1 MPVALPPVESP
12 NPNRCRR
19 SGRSWGRQKVVHG
32 EGTSKKHVCIGNP
45 SPVVVTS
52 KPGRVVMTGTRE
64 VNEGFSVIS
73 DDYGETWGPAV
84 YQPSL
89 NAPRQH
95 GSGAPPA
102 AYGQNISNWDFCKT
116 VIFLD
121 LLRCHSC

>member
-1 MPVALPPVESP
+1 M
-12 NPNRCRR
+12 
-19 SGRSWGRQKVVHG
+19 HG

-52 KPGRVVMTGTRE
+52 KPGRVVMTGTRQ

-95 GSGAPPA
+95 GSGAPPP
-102 AYGQNISNWDFCKT
+102 AYGQNISNWDFCKI
-116 VIFLD
+116 VILSRFVALSFLLTRKASPFQTCPD
-121 LLRCHSC
+121 RPRACSFRAGG